1 MPRPDFNQFLQTVR
15 AANPNAFNFIMLD
28 LQGKFHCIEEY
39 IGFDKQVFEDTT
51 EYVALSFS
59 FQSRSGYLGVELS
72 TPGLVEDLSKTY
84 AAFLEKW
91 IIFVKIGATRQFFL
105 VHSDQPVQQMEE
117 IIGRLG

>member
-1 MPRPDFNQFLQTVR
+1 MKGLIRKL
-15 AANPNAFNFIMLD
+15 
-28 LQGKFHCIEEY
+28 
-39 IGFDKQVFEDTT
+39 FEDTT

-91 IIFVKIGATRQFFL
+91 IIFVKIGATRQFFDM
-105 VHSDQPVQQMEE
+105 HSNQPVQSLEE
-117 IIGRLG
+117 IIERLG